1 MEEVGIIVL
10 MLDSLK
16 GATGNSSR
24 ILSLVRKAEQSHS
37 GGELCAVYAAAIDAY
52 SCPKATQDEEYR
64 ELCVKY
70 MLELCHVDVN
80 EAREFHNRQR
90 AFGVTSDAR
99 MYAARASLE
108 EREGDEK
115 KAMKIL
121 QEGIRAGA
129 QPAELLK
136 KQMDRLQRQETTF
149 QQSKEDRAMQTE
161 VAGRSIS
168 IQTEG
173 TLRPRSMASLT
184 FFRRLERIQRNCC
197 LFDVFGAWKDL
208 RDAAVQRRQQALFE
222 SLREQLDVAKR
233 KTLAADA
240 CLKSSGRNRPHVA
253 WLPVSFRLWRSS
265 MELSRQRQRLADAA
279 FQEELR
285 RRVFR
290 VLLAWRSTCL
300 SFCAR
305 QTEERL
311 ATPLEALPA
320 LSEVPILDS
329 LLIDLQAPQTLR
341 SPLRSMESNVDPGSG
356 DEPKRLRGPQRFSYD
371 TSSYAGCAR
380 YGGPKKAVESRANK
394 KENVAVCTA
403 RTRN

>member
-1 MEEVGIIVL
+1 MEEVGITAL
-10 MLDSLK
+10 MLASLK

-136 KQMDRLQRQETTF
+136 KQMDRLQRQQETTF
-149 QQSKEDRAMQTE
+149 QQPKEDRAMQTE

-173 TLRPRSMASLT
+173 TLRRPRSMASLT

-240 CLKSSGRNRPHVA
+240 CLKSSGRNGPQVA

-265 MELSRQRQRLADAA
+265 MELSRQRQRLADAT

-290 VLLAWRSTCL
+290 VLLAWRSTCHL

-305 QTEERL
+305 QDEMS
-311 ATPLEALPA
+311 AAPLEALP
-320 LSEVPILDS
+320 SEVPMLDS
-329 LLIDLQAPQTLR
+329 LLMDLQAPGVR

-356 DEPKRLRGPQRFSYD
+356 DEPKRLRGPHRFSYD
-371 TSSYAGCAR
+371 TSSYTGCAR
-380 YGGPKKAVESRANK
+380 YGGPKTAVESRANK

>member
-1 MEEVGIIVL
+1 MEEVGITVL

-16 GATGNSSR
+16 GATGNSSK

-70 MLELCHVDVN
+70 MLELCYVDVN

-136 KQMDRLQRQETTF
+136 KQMDRLQRQEKTF
-149 QQSKEDRAMQTE
+149 QQPKEDRAMQTE
-161 VAGRSIS
+161 VGRSIS
-168 IQTEG
+168 TQTEG
-173 TLRPRSMASLT
+173 TLRKRSMASLA

-222 SLREQLDVAKR
+222 SLREQLDMAKR

-240 CLKSSGRNRPHVA
+240 CLKSSGRNGPQVA

-290 VLLAWRSTCL
+290 VLLGWRSTCF
-300 SFCAR
+300 SFR
-305 QTEERL
+305 QTEERFPE
-311 ATPLEALPA
+311 TPLEALEAAEPA
-320 LSEVPILDS
+320 VPILDS
-329 LLIDLQAPQTLR
+329 LLLDLAPGAQR
-341 SPLRSMESNVDPGSG
+341 SPLRSMESNVDPGSV
-356 DEPKRLRGPQRFSYD
+356 EPKRLRPQRPYD
-371 TSSYAGCAR
+371 TSGYTGCAR
-380 YGGPKKAVESRANK
+380 YGGPKTAVEPRAK
-394 KENVAVCTA
+394 KENIAVCTA

>member
-1 MEEVGIIVL
+1 MEEVGITVL

-16 GATGNSSR
+16 GATGNSSK

-136 KQMDRLQRQETTF
+136 KQMDRLQRQEKTF
-149 QQSKEDRAMQTE
+149 QQPKEDRAMQTE
-161 VAGRSIS
+161 VGRSIS
-168 IQTEG
+168 TQTEG
-173 TLRPRSMASLT
+173 TLRKRSMASLA

-222 SLREQLDVAKR
+222 SLREQLDMAKR

-240 CLKSSGRNRPHVA
+240 CLKSSGRNGPQVA
-253 WLPVSFRLWRSS
+253 WLSVSFRLWRSS

-290 VLLAWRSTCL
+290 VLLGWRSTCF
-300 SFCAR
+300 SR

-311 ATPLEALPA
+311 EETPLEALPA

-329 LLIDLQAPQTLR
+329 LLLDLAPGAQR

-356 DEPKRLRGPQRFSYD
+356 DEPKRLRGPQRPSYD
-371 TSSYAGCAR
+371 TSGYTGCAR
-380 YGGPKKAVESRANK
+380 YGGPKTAVEPRAK
-394 KENVAVCTA
+394 KENIAVCTA